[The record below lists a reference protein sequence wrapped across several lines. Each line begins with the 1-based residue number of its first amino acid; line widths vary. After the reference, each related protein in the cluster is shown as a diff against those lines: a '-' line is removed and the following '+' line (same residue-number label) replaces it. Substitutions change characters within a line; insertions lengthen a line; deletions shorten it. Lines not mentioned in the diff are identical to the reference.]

1 MPWPFDA
8 ETGALLWRFQTGSG
22 VRGQP
27 VTYKLD
33 GRQYVAVPSGGGGLA
48 TTLLGK
54 PDKVNQGSALVVF
67 ALPES

>member
-1 MPWPFDA
+1 MAFDD
-8 ETGALLWRFQTGSG
+8 ETGKLLWQFQTGSG

-27 VTYKLD
+27 VTYKLG

-48 TTLLGK
+48 TSLLGR
-54 PDKVNQGSALVVF
+54 PEKVNQGSALVVF

>member
-1 MPWPFDA
+1 MAFDD
-8 ETGALLWRFQTGSG
+8 ETGELLWQFQTGSG

-27 VTYKLD
+27 VTYKLG

-48 TTLLGK
+48 TSLLGR
-54 PDKVNQGSALVVF
+54 PEKVNLGSALVVF